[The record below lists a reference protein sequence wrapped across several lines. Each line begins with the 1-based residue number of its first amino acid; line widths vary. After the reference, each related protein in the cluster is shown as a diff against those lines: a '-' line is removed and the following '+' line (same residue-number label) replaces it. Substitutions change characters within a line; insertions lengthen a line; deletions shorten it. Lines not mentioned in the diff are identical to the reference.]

1 MSENDLKT
9 IKITIAGREFP
20 VKVMPDEETDVLQ
33 LGIDI
38 NKQVSDFQAAYPGR
52 DKLDYVIMTM
62 LSYTYDLTKSAR
74 IANPKEVDQ
83 KVEAIEALL
92 SE

>member
-20 VKVMPDEETDVLQ
+20 VKVTPEEELDVLQ
-33 LGIDI
+33 LGVDI

-52 DKLDYVIMTM
+52 DKLDYVIMAM
-62 LSYTYDLTKSAR
+62 LSYTYDLKKSAHTADVER
-74 IANPKEVDQ
+74 VNQ
-83 KVEAIEALL
+83 KVEAIEELL

>member
-20 VKVMPDEETDVLQ
+20 VKVMPDEEADVLQ
-33 LGIDI
+33 LGNDV

-52 DKLDYVIMTM
+52 DKLDYVIMAM
-62 LSYTYDLTKSAR
+62 LSYTYDLKKSAR
-74 IANPKEVDQ
+74 ETDTGAVIQ
-83 KVEAIEALL
+83 KVEFIEQLL

>member
-20 VKVMPDEETDVLQ
+20 VKVTPEEEQDVIQ
-33 LGIDI
+33 LGIDV

-52 DKLDYVIMTM
+52 DKLDYVIMAM
-62 LSYTYDLTKSAR
+62 LSYTYDLKKS
-74 IANPKEVDQ
+74 ISNTDMHEVVQ
-83 KVEAIEALL
+83 KIDTIEQLF